1 MNIQFL
7 SRIQSEKFLLTT
19 ILCFCVA
26 ISILAEEAEI
36 PTESQPGNDTNSVSG
51 EKSESKKA
59 PENQQQYIIREVK
72 FEGNQLLSQKQL
84 SSLIGVKL
92 GENFQKDTLES
103 GLLRILD
110 EYRQRGIFF
119 AQIQPRFE
127 SAPGDSSLVQIII
140 TVQIQEGKPLKIGAI
155 ALEGNTLFTDSE
167 LKNELRLQAGDI
179 FNDIAFNDGIERI
192 LQLYSERG
200 HPKVNVSPV
209 DFDIDEKTG
218 VVNLKIVIDEGPLV
232 KISEV
237 KLEGLQKTKEHVVL
251 RELFVHP
258 GDIYVQEKIDRS
270 YHRLNNLGYFYEVSH
285 ALLQEGAKPEEVIF
299 NAQVTEARTGRF
311 NGVLGY
317 APPTSLG
324 EKPQLTGVIEATETN
339 LLGTGRGLNVL
350 WKSGALEI
358 YKFGYEEPWVFG
370 KPLKIGFEFSGLK
383 QTEQS
388 PLNPPF
394 NKGGKG
400 GFVSK
405 ERSGSLII
413 GTNLMK
419 WLEGSLAINYKRIDL
434 PAGMFLLNNSQSGT
448 SPKETE
454 GSSGG
459 GVKYGVTFSLQRDSR
474 DYYPNPAR
482 GRVDKIA
489 FEISQGDFELRKIWL
504 DFNQYF
510 QTWEKQVIALGL
522 HAASAWGPNIPPTE
536 LFYLGGAN
544 TLRGYNEDWFRG
556 PRRLYSNIEYR
567 FLTGRASQIF
577 LFLDLGAVSKIDQ
590 PNSFESLKIGY
601 GFGMRLESKGGLMSL
616 DYGLARGYSALEGK
630 IHLSLGTSF

>member
-1 MNIQFL
+1 MNIQFS
-7 SRIQSEKFLLTT
+7 SRIQSTIFLLIT
-19 ILCFCVA
+19 ILCFCFV
-26 ISILAEEAEI
+26 ISILAEESEI
-36 PTESQPGNDTNSVSG
+36 LTESQPGNDTNSVSG
-51 EKSESKKA
+51 EKSEGKKA
-59 PENQQQYIIREVK
+59 PENQQQYIIRQVK
-72 FEGNQLLSQKQL
+72 FEGNQLLNQKQL
-84 SSLIGVKL
+84 SSLIGIKP

-127 SAPGDSSLVQIII
+127 YAPGDSSLVQIII
-140 TVQIQEGKPLKIGAI
+140 TVQIQEGKPLKIGTI

-167 LKNELRLQAGDI
+167 LKNELRLRTGDI
-179 FNDIAFNDGIERI
+179 FNDTAFNDGIERI

-200 HPKVNVSPV
+200 HPKVNISPV
-209 DFDIDEKTG
+209 DFDIDEKSG

-232 KISEV
+232 KINEV
-237 KLEGLQKTKEHVVL
+237 KLEGLQKTKERVVL

-285 ALLQEGAKPEEVIF
+285 ALIQEGAKPDEVIF
-299 NAQVTEARTGRF
+299 NAQVIEARTGRF

-350 WKSGALEI
+350 WKSGTLEV

-434 PAGMFLLNNSQSGT
+434 PAGMFLLGNSQSG
-448 SPKETE
+448 
-454 GSSGG
+454 
-459 GVKYGVTFSLQRDSR
+459 VKYGLTFSLQHDSR
-474 DYYPNPAR
+474 DYYLNPTR

-489 FEISQGDFELRKIWL
+489 FEVSQGDFKLKKIWI

-510 QTWEKQVIALGL
+510 QTWAKQVIAIGL
-522 HAASAWGPNIPPTE
+522 HAASAWGQNIPPTE

-590 PNSFESLKIGY
+590 PNTFESLKIGY
-601 GFGMRLESKGGLMSL
+601 GFGMRLESRGGLMSL

>member
-1 MNIQFL
+1 
-7 SRIQSEKFLLTT
+7 
-19 ILCFCVA
+19 
-26 ISILAEEAEI
+26 
-36 PTESQPGNDTNSVSG
+36 
-51 EKSESKKA
+51 
-59 PENQQQYIIREVK
+59 
-72 FEGNQLLSQKQL
+72 
-84 SSLIGVKL
+84 
-92 GENFQKDTLES
+92 
-103 GLLRILD
+103 
-110 EYRQRGIFF
+110 
-119 AQIQPRFE
+119 
-127 SAPGDSSLVQIII
+127 
-140 TVQIQEGKPLKIGAI
+140 
-155 ALEGNTLFTDSE
+155 
-167 LKNELRLQAGDI
+167 
-179 FNDIAFNDGIERI
+179 
-192 LQLYSERG
+192 
-200 HPKVNVSPV
+200 
-209 DFDIDEKTG
+209 
-218 VVNLKIVIDEGPLV
+218 
-232 KISEV
+232 
-237 KLEGLQKTKEHVVL
+237 
-251 RELFVHP
+251 
-258 GDIYVQEKIDRS
+258 
-270 YHRLNNLGYFYEVSH
+270 
-285 ALLQEGAKPEEVIF
+285 
-299 NAQVTEARTGRF
+299 
-311 NGVLGY
+311 LGY

-350 WKSGALEI
+350 WKSGTLEV

-434 PAGMFLLNNSQSGT
+434 PAGMFLLGNSQSG
-448 SPKETE
+448 
-454 GSSGG
+454 
-459 GVKYGVTFSLQRDSR
+459 VKYGLTFSLQHDSR
-474 DYYPNPAR
+474 DYYLNPTR

-489 FEISQGDFELRKIWL
+489 FEVSQGDFKLKKIWI

-510 QTWEKQVIALGL
+510 QTWAKQVIAIGL
-522 HAASAWGPNIPPTE
+522 HAASAWGQNIPPTE

-577 LFLDLGAVSKIDQ
+577 LFLDLGAVSKSDQ
-590 PNSFESLKIGY
+590 PNIFESLKIGY